1 MTGDQGYT
9 ENTEDSGDKDKTGYT
24 WNTWDTGNLGEVWN
38 AEDISIID
46 IKFQKY
52 QIICFKYLSFL
63 IIINYFWLKKI
74 YIFGLSEYKKI
85 YLAAKK
91 ILKNMHHYKS

>member
-63 IIINYFWLKKI
+63 IIINYFWLKKNI
-74 YIFGLSEYKKI
+74 HFWFIRI
-85 YLAAKK
+85 
-91 ILKNMHHYKS
+91 